1 MNIRETKTYS
11 MSFSKEEATLIDSLV
26 REQVGKRTINSILD
40 EYSYVIN
47 YYGAL
52 FTLVQKVYN
61 VGSYNSFSSDE
72 IRVLTDI
79 LAKAY
84 NDGKHDASKEMIK
97 EICDA
102 IDLLRH

>member
-47 YYGAL
+47 YYSAL

-61 VGSYNSFSSDE
+61 VGSYNPFSSDE
-72 IRVLTDI
+72 IRVLTDHP
-79 LAKAY
+79 L
-84 NDGKHDASKEMIK
+84 DGQLHLVAVVAVE
-97 EICDA
+97 
-102 IDLLRH
+102 LLLVEK